1 MVWVDLLKSKIF
13 HLGRMEFF
21 VVLISGSLWVSY
33 LWTPL
38 LFLWRL
44 NVMSTNKK
52 LSISM
57 SVGISS
63 TFSSFTF
70 LDLTCIDTDSE
81 LLSVLGTVGTYILVW
96 NIRNW
101 YILKISRIGF
111 FVFFSRMVLYLI
123 ANCNGQIPCSDL
135 TRNYNFSRI
144 YCADHFLW
152 KGNKKVENFICLQI

>member
-1 MVWVDLLKSKIF
+1 MNWILCDIDFWVTMGQL
-13 HLGRMEFF
+13 
-21 VVLISGSLWVSY
+21 
-33 LWTPL
+33 PL
-38 LFLWRL
+38 NPFADSVFLWRL
-44 NVMSTNKK
+44 NVNVNQKIIYF
-52 LSISM
+52 ISM

-111 FVFFSRMVLYLI
+111 FVFFRGRYLI

-135 TRNYNFSRI
+135 TRNYNSSRI

-152 KGNKKVENFICLQI
+152 KGNEKSWKLYLFTDIKQS

>member
-1 MVWVDLLKSKIF
+1 MNWILCGINFWVTM
-13 HLGRMEFF
+13 G
-21 VVLISGSLWVSY
+21 LWVSY

-38 LFLWRL
+38 LILCFYGDKRL
-44 NVMSTNKK
+44 CQCQPKK

-57 SVGISS
+57 SVGSSS

-81 LLSVLGTVGTYILVW
+81 LFSVLGTVGTYILVW

-111 FVFFSRMVLYLI
+111 FVFFRGRYLI

-135 TRNYNFSRI
+135 TRNYNSSRI

-152 KGNKKVENFICLQI
+152 KGNEKSWKLYLFIDIKQS

>member
-1 MVWVDLLKSKIF
+1 MQPFYLPQNGSHQTTTMVWDYLPKSKIF
-13 HLGRMEFF
+13 DFGWIEFF
-21 VVLISGSLWVSY
+21 VILISGSLWVSY

-57 SVGISS
+57 SVGSSS

-101 YILKISRIGF
+101 YIFKISRIGF
-111 FVFFSRMVLYLI
+111 FVFFSRKVFDSKL
-123 ANCNGQIPCSDL
+123 QWSDSL
-135 TRNYNFSRI
+135 FRF
-144 YCADHFLW
+144 DQKL
-152 KGNKKVENFICLQI
+152 